1 MLIRSLCTLGG
12 AYALG
17 LLSALPEDDLFLPL
31 LLLIGISARLPHIRL
46 FTWFLLGFVTMWL
59 AAWIVIDD
67 RLNPAIQGETIS
79 MVARIVDF
87 PRATK
92 ETLRFNVEP
101 DNRADLPAR
110 VRLSWYEP
118 ETVPALGEVWQ
129 LRVRLRRPHG
139 YSNPGG
145 FDYEGWLFRQQIGA
159 TGYVVGHP
167 DNQRLDTLPVGR
179 ISRFRQE
186 FVQRVTAL
194 LPDDDAAAVLLAV
207 AVGGRHRITREQW
220 DRYAITGTIHLMAI
234 SGLHIGLAA
243 GGVFLL
249 AWAMFA
255 LFSRRMNVR
264 DMALITAVLAA
275 GIYAAVSGLA
285 VPARRAFLMAAFAA
299 AAVLLRRRLNGAAL
313 LAVPCLVL
321 FFLNPVAIH
330 APGFK
335 LSFAAVAILFW
346 SLQRHYH
353 PPPLRDAAWINYP
366 VAGKAIGNLRRLGIL
381 QVALLTG
388 LFPLTTLIFGRF
400 SLIAPL
406 MNLLI
411 LPLFNFIT
419 VPFCLLGMI
428 CQGPL
433 QALGDALLIV
443 AYHSIRHVLSLVS
456 FAVELPGVRAEI
468 LPPDGLM
475 VLIAL
480 LPVGHVIFPS
490 GWPGR
495 KLAWIA
501 LAAILLYRPAA
512 TPPGCLDYHV
522 LDVGQGL
529 AVVLRAGEH
538 TVLFD
543 TGPSFRSGSST
554 ADLVVIPYL
563 ESRGIGRLDTFV
575 VSHADQDHA
584 GGAQT
589 IARRFAIGTVF
600 VGETVSGLSS
610 QQIPCSTASS
620 WTADGVRFQFLHPPP
635 DAAWEGNNASCVLEV
650 ATGQHKL
657 LITGDIE
664 TPVEATLLEKRFI
677 GPVNAVIVP
686 HHGSRTSSSPDFV
699 RRLKPELAIVSA
711 GFGNRWGFPK
721 DDVVRRW
728 EHAGARLL
736 ETATSGAIGQ
746 RICVTSGVSRL
757 SRERRDSRKYWHEFH
772 P

>member
-1 MLIRSLCTLGG
+1 MLNRVLCTLGG

-17 LLSALPEDDLFLPL
+17 LLSTLPADDLFLPL
-31 LLLIGISARLPHIRL
+31 LLLIGISARLPYLRL
-46 FTWFLLGFVTMWL
+46 FAWFLLGFVTMWL

-67 RLNPAIQGETIS
+67 RLDPAIQGETIGL
-79 MVARIVDF
+79 VVRIVDF

-92 ETLRFNVEP
+92 ETLRFNAEP
-101 DNRADLPAR
+101 ENRPDLPAS
-110 VRLSWYEP
+110 VRLSWYGP
-118 ETVPALGEVWQ
+118 ETVPRLGEVWQ

-145 FDYEGWLFRQQIGA
+145 FDYEGWLFRQKIGA
-159 TGYVVGHP
+159 TGYVVSHP
-167 DNQRLDTLPVGR
+167 DNQRLDALPVGR

-186 FVQRVTAL
+186 FVHRVTAMF
-194 LPDDDAAAVLLAV
+194 PDDDAAAVLLAV
-207 AVGGRHRITREQW
+207 AVGARHRISREQW
-220 DRYAITGTIHLMAI
+220 DRYATTGTIHLMAI

-243 GGVFLL
+243 GGVFILG
-249 AWAMFA
+249 WAVFA
-255 LFSRRMNVR
+255 LFCRRTNVR
-264 DMALITAVLAA
+264 DMALIAAVLAA
-275 GIYAAVSGLA
+275 GMYAAVSGLA
-285 VPARRAFLMAAFAA
+285 VPARRAILMAAFAA
-299 AAVLLRRRLNGAAL
+299 AAVLLRRRINGAAL

-346 SLQRHYH
+346 SLQNHFH
-353 PPPLRDAAWINYP
+353 PLPFRDSSWFDFPGAT
-366 VAGKAIGNLRRLGIL
+366 KAIGNLRRLGLL
-381 QVALLTG
+381 QLALLTG

-433 QALGDALLIV
+433 QGVGDALLTV
-443 AYHSIRHVLSLVS
+443 AYHSIRQVLSLVS
-456 FAVELPGVRAEI
+456 FAAGLPGVRAEI

-475 VLIAL
+475 ILIAM
-480 LPVGHVIFPS
+480 LPVGHVLFPS

-495 KLAWIA
+495 KLVWIA
-501 LAAILLYRPAA
+501 MSAVLLYRPAGSA
-512 TPPGCLDYHV
+512 PGCLDYHV

-543 TGPSFRSGSST
+543 TGPSFRGGSST
-554 ADLVVIPYL
+554 ADLVVIPFL
-563 ESRGIGRLDTFV
+563 ESRGIGKLDTFV

-584 GGAQT
+584 GGAGT
-589 IARRFAIGTVF
+589 IATRFAIGTVF
-600 VGETVSGLSS
+600 VGETVPGLTL
-610 QQIPCSTASS
+610 QQTPCSTASS
-620 WTADGVRFQFLHPPP
+620 WTADGVRFRFLHPPP

-650 ATGQHKL
+650 ATGNHKL

-664 TPVEATLLEKRFI
+664 TPVEAALLENRFI
-677 GPVNAVIVP
+677 GAVNTVIVP

-757 SRERRDSRKYWHEFH
+757 SRERRDSRKYWHE
-772 P
+772 